1 MATNA
6 RREIGV
12 EREIENPSV
21 STAVI
26 EAIADAESVEPTEL
40 DLTLYEAVDV
50 DALERLCRDGDE
62 SLVLSFEIDDYRI
75 RIRGSN
81 SVVVEPR

>member
-50 DALERLCRDGDE
+50 DALERLCRDSDRH
-62 SLVLSFEIDDYRI
+62 LVLEFEIGTYRV
-75 RIRGSN
+75 RVRGSK
-81 SVVVEPR
+81 SVIVEPQ